1 MRRGLNTSKRRSDV
15 AGATP
20 RPPSHNVRMWAGI
33 AALVVVLG
41 SLSAIIGAHAVDNDQ
56 SARIHKGFLT
66 SSLEIAAT
74 LKLEIQGQQD
84 LISSVRSFLIGDS
97 EASQAE
103 FAAWARDVHVFA
115 HYKAVTEV
123 GVIDYVTAAEL
134 PAFEERVDPH
144 STTPFT
150 IVPSGKRPYY
160 CIAPIGITR
169 SSAQALPHDLD
180 ICATALGPLVITAR
194 RSGKSAVLPYNFDG
208 VRTMALEEPIYRDGS
223 SPTTVSARERT
234 FVAIVALTFLPK
246 IILAN
251 ALVGHDDTS
260 VALHHGGPHSSVFF
274 IGGTS
279 RNHGTTTVNLHD
291 GWSIDTVGLS
301 YGGGLWGDNVALAI
315 LFAGIALSLL
325 LGALIYQLG
334 SERTRL
340 KALVD
345 ERTEA
350 LHFQA
355 THDALTGLPNRALIV
370 DRIDQLLVRN
380 RRRGT
385 LGAALYVDLDDFK
398 NVNDSLGH
406 AVGDRLLV
414 MVAERMK
421 GALREADTI
430 GRMGGDEFVILIDGG
445 DNIAAPDVVA
455 QRLLDVMHVPFEL
468 SRSLLPLFVN
478 LSIGIAIGDRPSGSE
493 FLRDADVALYE
504 AKSNGKNKYVFFN
517 PERETEIGER
527 VTLERDLRSALS
539 ERQFHLVY
547 QPFYTLS
554 DLTMVGVEALLRWQ
568 HPTRGLLESDEFVPI
583 LKRTG
588 QIREVGA
595 WVMKEACTQMAAW
608 HARGDMLDLSVNVAG
623 RQFDDEDLVDV
634 LRDALTTSGLAAES
648 LIVEVTEKTLGEN
661 TDSIVAQ
668 LLKVR
673 GLGVRIAIDD
683 FGTGYS
689 SLSSLRQ
696 FPVDTIK
703 IDKSFAKSLTTSAE
717 SRALVKT
724 FIHLGRDLD
733 LNTLAEGVESFEQMD
748 ILRECDVTLVQ
759 GYLFSR
765 PLDARALDAQL
776 LAPRRDMNPSKG
788 T

>member
-1 MRRGLNTSKRRSDV
+1 VRSEPGTSKRQGDNDLSRRAPHS
-15 AGATP
+15 
-20 RPPSHNVRMWAGI
+20 VRTWGVI

-41 SLSAIIGAHAVDNDQ
+41 SLSAIIGANAVNNAQ
-56 SARIHKGFLT
+56 SRRIHKSFLT
-66 SSLEIAAT
+66 SSVEIAAT
-74 LKLEIQGQQD
+74 LRLEIQGQQD
-84 LISSVRSFLIGDS
+84 LISSVRSFLIGDPNT
-97 EASQAE
+97 SQAQ
-103 FAAWARDVHVFA
+103 FAAWSRDVRVFS
-115 HYKAVTEV
+115 HYQAVTEV
-123 GVIDYVTAAEL
+123 GVIHYVTAAQL
-134 PAFEERVDPH
+134 PAFAKRYGADVG
-144 STTPFT
+144 TTFAV
-150 IVPSGKRPYY
+150 VPPGKRPYY

-169 SSAQALPHDLD
+169 HGSETLPHDLD
-180 ICATALGPLVITAR
+180 VCATALGPLVTTAR
-194 RSGKSAVLPYNFDG
+194 RTGKSAVLPYNFDG
-208 VRTMALEEPIYRDGS
+208 VRTMALEEPIYRHGS
-223 SPTTVSARERT
+223 QPSTVAARDRT

-251 ALVGHDDTS
+251 ALVGHGNTT
-260 VALHHGGPHSSVFF
+260 VALHYGGAHSPVVFT
-274 IGGTS
+274 GGRTND
-279 RNHGTTTVNLHD
+279 RGTTTVNMHD
-291 GWSIDTVGLS
+291 GWTIDTVGLS

-325 LGALIYQLG
+325 LGALIFQLG

-355 THDALTGLPNRALIV
+355 THDALTGLPNRTLIV
-370 DRIDQLLVRN
+370 DRIDELLARN
-380 RRRGT
+380 RRRGA
-385 LGAALYVDLDDFK
+385 LAAALYVDLDDFK

-430 GRMGGDEFVILIDGG
+430 GRMGGDEFVVLLDGG
-445 DNIAAPDVVA
+445 ENVAAPDVVA
-455 QRLLDVMHVPFEL
+455 QRLLDVMRVPFEL

-478 LSIGIAIGDRPSGSE
+478 LSIGIAIGDRASGSE

-517 PERETEIGER
+517 PEIETEMGER
-527 VTLERDLRSALS
+527 VTLERDLRTALS

-547 QPFYTLS
+547 QPFYVLS

-588 QIREVGA
+588 QIREVGT
-595 WVMKEACTQMAAW
+595 WVLKDACAQMAAW
-608 HARGDMLDLSVNVAG
+608 HARGDLLDLSVNVAA
-623 RQFDDEDLVDV
+623 RQFDEEDLVEV
-634 LRDALTTSGLAAES
+634 LNDALHSSGLSPES
-648 LIVEVTEKTLGEN
+648 LIIEVTETTLGEN
-661 TDSIVAQ
+661 TDSLIAQ
-668 LLKVR
+668 LQSVKA
-673 GLGVRIAIDD
+673 LGVRIAIDD

-703 IDKSFAKSLTTSAE
+703 IDKSFTTSLTTSAE

-724 FIHLGRDLD
+724 FIHLGRDLG

-748 ILRECDVTLVQ
+748 ILRDSDLTLVQ

-765 PLDARALDAQL
+765 PLDARALEAQL
-776 LAPRRDMNPSKG
+776 LAPRRDVNPSKG
-788 T
+788 S

>member
-1 MRRGLNTSKRRSDV
+1 MRSEPPTSTRQADHEAPRTVRR
-15 AGATP
+15 
-20 RPPSHNVRMWAGI
+20 WAVI
-33 AALVVVLG
+33 AALIVTLG
-41 SLSAIIGAHAVDNDQ
+41 SLSAIIGANAVDNAQ
-56 SARIHKGFLT
+56 SARIHKSFLT
-66 SSLEIAAT
+66 SSVEIAAT

-84 LISSVRSFLIGDS
+84 LISSVRSFLDGNGQP
-97 EASQAE
+97 SQAQ
-103 FAAWARDVHVFA
+103 FTAWSRDVHVFS

-123 GVIDYVTAAEL
+123 GVINYVTAAQL
-134 PAFEERVDPH
+134 PAFEKRVGANQA
-144 STTPFT
+144 TPFVV
-150 IVPSGKRPYY
+150 VPAGKRPYY
-160 CIAPIGITR
+160 CLAPIGITR
-169 SSAQALPHDLD
+169 QGSEVLPRDLD
-180 ICATALGPLVITAR
+180 VCATALGPLMTTAR
-194 RSGKSAVLPYNFDG
+194 RTGKSAVLPYSFGG
-208 VRTMALEEPIYRDGS
+208 VRTMAYEEPIYRNGGV
-223 SPTTVSARERT
+223 PTTVAARERS
-234 FVAIVALTFLPK
+234 FVAIIAMTFLPK
-246 IILAN
+246 VILTN
-251 ALVGHDDTS
+251 ALVGHPETA
-260 VALHHGGPHSSVFF
+260 VALHYGGAHSNVVFKGGASDDHGA
-274 IGGTS
+274 
-279 RNHGTTTVNLHD
+279 TTVNLHD
-291 GWSIDTVGLS
+291 GWTIDTVGLAA
-301 YGGGLWGDNVALAI
+301 GGGLWGDDVALAI
-315 LFAGIALSLL
+315 LFAGVALSLL
-325 LGALIYQLG
+325 LGALIFQLG

-355 THDALTGLPNRALIV
+355 THDVLTGLPNRALIV

-406 AVGDRLLV
+406 AVGDRLLM

-430 GRMGGDEFVILIDGG
+430 GRMGGDEFVILLDGG
-445 DNIAAPDVVA
+445 DNVAAPDVVA
-455 QRLLDVMHVPFEL
+455 QRLLDVMRAPFEL
-468 SRSLLPLFVN
+468 SRSLLPLFIN

-527 VTLERDLRSALS
+527 VTLESDLRSALS

-595 WVMKEACTQMAAW
+595 WVIKEACAQMAAW
-608 HARGDMLDLSVNVAG
+608 HARGDVLDLSVNVAA
-623 RQFDDEDLVDV
+623 RQFDDEDLVEH
-634 LRDALTTSGLAAES
+634 LRDALRESGLSAGS
-648 LIVEVTEKTLGEN
+648 LIIEVTEKALGEN
-661 TDSIVAQ
+661 IDSVVAQ
-668 LLKVR
+668 LSRVR
-673 GLGVRIAIDD
+673 ELGVRVAIDD

-696 FPVDTIK
+696 FPVDSIK
-703 IDKSFAKSLTTSAE
+703 IDKSFTTALTVSAE

-724 FIHLGRDLD
+724 FIHLGRDLGLD
-733 LNTLAEGVESFEQMD
+733 TLAEGVESFEQMD
-748 ILRECDVTLVQ
+748 ILRESDVTLVQ

-765 PLDARALDAQL
+765 PLDARTLEAQL
-776 LAPRRDMNPSKG
+776 LAPRRDVNPSKG
-788 T
+788 S

>member
-1 MRRGLNTSKRRSDV
+1 
-15 AGATP
+15 
-20 RPPSHNVRMWAGI
+20 MWAGI
-33 AALVVVLG
+33 AALVVILG
-41 SLSAIIGAHAVDNDQ
+41 SLGAIIGANAVDGAQ
-56 SARIHKGFLT
+56 SARIHKAFLT
-66 SSLEIAAT
+66 SSVEIAAT

-84 LISSVRSFLIGDS
+84 LISSVHSFLIGDPHT
-97 EASQAE
+97 SQAQ
-103 FAAWARDVHVFA
+103 FKAWSRDVRVFSR
-115 HYKAVTEV
+115 YEAVTGV
-123 GVIDYVTAAEL
+123 GVINYVTAAQL
-134 PAFEERVDPH
+134 PAFAKRVGASQKTPFAVDP
-144 STTPFT
+144 P
-150 IVPSGKRPYY
+150 GKRPYY
-160 CIAPIGITR
+160 CLAPIGITR
-169 SSAQALPHDLD
+169 HGTSTLPRDLD
-180 ICATALGPLVITAR
+180 VCATALGALVTSAR
-194 RSGKSAVLPYNFDG
+194 RTGKSAVLPYRFDG
-208 VRTMALEEPIYRDGS
+208 ERTMALEEPIYQNGAK
-223 SPTTVSARERT
+223 PTTVAMREHT
-234 FVAIVALTFLPK
+234 FVAIIALTFLPK
-246 IILAN
+246 VVLAN
-251 ALVGHDDTS
+251 ALVGHDDTA
-260 VALHHGGPHSSVFF
+260 VALHYGGAHSKVVFY
-274 IGGTS
+274 GGKAQDK
-279 RNHGTTTVNLHD
+279 GTAAVNLHD
-291 GWSIDTVGLS
+291 GWTIDTVGLS
-301 YGGGLWGDNVALAI
+301 YGGGLWGDDVALAI

-325 LGALIYQLG
+325 LGALIFQLG

-355 THDALTGLPNRALIV
+355 THDALTGLPNRALII

-380 RRRGT
+380 RRRGS

-406 AVGDRLLV
+406 GVGDRLLV

-455 QRLLDVMHVPFEL
+455 QRLLDVMRTPFEL
-468 SRSLLPLFVN
+468 SRSLLPLYVN
-478 LSIGIAIGDRPSGSE
+478 LSIGIAVGDRSSGSE

-517 PERETEIGER
+517 PERETEISER
-527 VTLERDLRSALS
+527 VTLERDLRSASS

-595 WVMKEACTQMAAW
+595 WVLKEACAQMAAW
-608 HARGDMLDLSVNVAG
+608 HARGDLLDLSVNVAG
-623 RQFDDEDLVDV
+623 RQFDEEDLIDL
-634 LRDALTTSGLAAES
+634 LRDALSASALSAES
-648 LIVEVTEKTLGEN
+648 LIIEVTEKTLGEN

-668 LLKVR
+668 LLGVR
-673 GLGVRIAIDD
+673 ELGVRIAIDD

-703 IDKSFAKSLTTSAE
+703 IDKSFTNSLTTSAE

-724 FIHLGRDLD
+724 FIHLGRDLG

-748 ILRECDVTLVQ
+748 ILRESDVTLVQ

-765 PLDARALDAQL
+765 PLDARALEEQL
-776 LAPRRDMNPSKG
+776 LAPRRDVNPSKG
-788 T
+788 S

>member
-1 MRRGLNTSKRRSDV
+1 MRSKPLTSQRQGDHDSHQR
-15 AGATP
+15 TP
-20 RPPSHNVRMWAGI
+20 QTVRKWAVI
-33 AALVVVLG
+33 AALVVLLG
-41 SLSAIIGAHAVDNDQ
+41 SLSAVIGANAVDGAQ
-56 SARIHKGFLT
+56 STRIHKSFLT
-66 SSLEIAAT
+66 SSIEIAAT

-84 LISSVRSFLIGDS
+84 LISSVHSFLIGDPN
-97 EASQAE
+97 ASQAK
-103 FAAWARDVHVFA
+103 FNTWSRDVGVFS
-115 HYKAVTEV
+115 HYRAVDEV
-123 GVIDYVTAAEL
+123 GVINYVTAAQL
-134 PAFEERVDPH
+134 PAFAKRVSADQ
-144 STTPFT
+144 TTPFA
-150 IVPSGKRPYY
+150 IIPAGKRPYY
-160 CIAPIGITR
+160 CLAPIGITR
-169 SSAQALPHDLD
+169 HGSETLPRDLD
-180 ICATALGPLVITAR
+180 VCATALGPLMTTAR
-194 RSGKSAVLPYNFDG
+194 RTGKSAVLPYSFDG
-208 VRTMALEEPIYRDGS
+208 VRTMALEEPIYQNGVV
-223 SPTTVSARERT
+223 PTTEVARERT
-234 FVAIVALTFLPK
+234 FVAIIALTFLPK
-246 IILAN
+246 ILLAN
-251 ALVGHDDTS
+251 ALVGHDDTA
-260 VALHHGGPHSSVFF
+260 VALHYGGARSKVVFN
-274 IGGTS
+274 GGTS
-279 RNHGTTTVNLHD
+279 DNHGAATVNMHD
-291 GWSIDTVGLS
+291 GWTIDTEGLS

-325 LGALIYQLG
+325 LGALIFQLG

-398 NVNDSLGH
+398 TVNDSLGH
-406 AVGDRLLV
+406 AAGDRLLV

-455 QRLLDVMHVPFEL
+455 QRLLDVMRDPFEL
-468 SRSLLPLFVN
+468 SRSLLPLFIN
-478 LSIGIAIGDRPSGSE
+478 LSVGIAIGDRSSGSE

-539 ERQFHLVY
+539 ERQFQLVY

-595 WVMKEACTQMAAW
+595 WVLKEACLQMAAW
-608 HARGDMLDLSVNVAG
+608 HGRGDLLDLSVNVAA
-623 RQFDDEDLVDV
+623 RQFDEEDLVDQ
-634 LRDALTTSGLAAES
+634 LREALRASGLGAES
-648 LIVEVTEKTLGEN
+648 LIIEVTEKTLGEN

-668 LLKVR
+668 LVR
-673 GLGVRIAIDD
+673 VRELGVRIAIDD

-724 FIHLGRDLD
+724 FIHLGRDLG

-748 ILRECDVTLVQ
+748 ILRDSDVTLVQ

-765 PLDARALDAQL
+765 PLDAQALEAQL
-776 LAPRRDMNPSKG
+776 LAPRRDVNPSKG
-788 T
+788 A

>member
-1 MRRGLNTSKRRSDV
+1 MRSEPGTSQREGHSQALRRVPHS
-15 AGATP
+15 
-20 RPPSHNVRMWAGI
+20 VRVWVVI

-41 SLSAIIGAHAVDNDQ
+41 SLSAIIGANAVDDAQ
-56 SARIHKGFLT
+56 SARIHKSFLT
-66 SSLEIAAT
+66 SSVEIAAT

-84 LISSVRSFLIGDS
+84 LISSVHSFLVGDPN
-97 EASQAE
+97 ASQTQ
-103 FAAWARDVHVFA
+103 FTAWSNDIDVFS
-115 HYKAVTEV
+115 HYKSVTEV
-123 GVIDYVTAAEL
+123 GVINYVTAAQL
-134 PAFEERVDPH
+134 PAFEKRVSADQP
-144 STTPFT
+144 TPFA
-150 IVPSGKRPYY
+150 IVPPGKRPYY
-160 CIAPIGITR
+160 CLAPIGITR
-169 SSAQALPHDLD
+169 HGSETLPRDLD
-180 ICATALGPLVITAR
+180 VCATALGPLMTSAR
-194 RSGKSAVLPYNFDG
+194 RTGKSAVLPYSFDG
-208 VRTMALEEPIYRDGS
+208 VRTMALEEPVYENGIV
-223 SPTTVSARERT
+223 PTTVAARERT
-234 FVAIVALTFLPK
+234 FVAIIALTFLPK
-246 IILAN
+246 IIIAN
-251 ALVGHDDTS
+251 ALVGHDDTA
-260 VALHHGGPHSSVFF
+260 VALHYGGAHSKVVFT
-274 IGGTS
+274 GGRS
-279 RNHGTTTVNLHD
+279 DDRGAATVNLHD
-291 GWSIDTVGLS
+291 GWTIDTVGLS

-325 LGALIYQLG
+325 LGALIFQLG

-421 GALREADTI
+421 SALREADTI
-430 GRMGGDEFVILIDGG
+430 GRMGGDEFVILLDGG
-445 DNIAAPDVVA
+445 DNVAAPDVVA
-455 QRLLDVMHVPFEL
+455 QRLLDVMTTPFEL

-478 LSIGIAIGDRPSGSE
+478 VSVGIAIGDRSSGSE

-517 PERETEIGER
+517 PARETEIGER
-527 VTLERDLRSALS
+527 VTLERDLRSALA

-568 HPTRGLLESDEFVPI
+568 HPTRGLLDSDEFVPI

-588 QIREVGA
+588 QMRDVGA
-595 WVMKEACTQMAAW
+595 WVVKDACAQMAAW
-608 HARGDMLDLSVNVAG
+608 HARGDLLDLSVNVAG
-623 RQFDDEDLVDV
+623 RQFDDEDLVGV
-634 LRDALTTSGLAAES
+634 LDDALTASGLRAQS
-648 LIVEVTEKTLGEN
+648 LIIEVTEKTLGEN

-668 LLKVR
+668 LLSVR
-673 GLGVRIAIDD
+673 KLGVRIAIDD

-703 IDKSFAKSLTTSAE
+703 IDKSFTTSLTTSAE

-724 FIHLGRDLD
+724 FIHLGRDLG

-748 ILRECDVTLVQ
+748 ILRDSDVTLVQ

-765 PLDARALDAQL
+765 PLDARTLEAQL
-776 LAPRRDMNPSKG
+776 LAPRRDVNPSKG
-788 T
+788 S

>member
-1 MRRGLNTSKRRSDV
+1 MRSEPSTSKREGDSDSPRR
-15 AGATP
+15 TP
-20 RPPSHNVRMWAGI
+20 HTVRMWAVI

-41 SLSAIIGAHAVDNDQ
+41 SLGAIIGANAVDGAQ
-56 SARIHKGFLT
+56 SARIHKSFLT
-66 SSLEIAAT
+66 SAVEIAAT

-84 LISSVRSFLIGDS
+84 LISSVHSFLVGDPL
-97 EASQAE
+97 ASQAQ
-103 FAAWARDVHVFA
+103 FNAWSHDVNVFS
-115 HYKAVTEV
+115 HYEAVTEV
-123 GVIDYVTAAEL
+123 GVIDYVTAAQL
-134 PAFEERVDPH
+134 PAFAKRLSADQ
-144 STTPFT
+144 TAPFA

-160 CIAPIGITR
+160 CLAPFGITR
-169 SSAQALPHDLD
+169 HGSATLPRDLD
-180 ICATALGPLVITAR
+180 VCATALGPLVTSAR
-194 RSGKSAVLPYNFDG
+194 SSGKSAVLPYSFDG
-208 VRTMALEEPIYRDGS
+208 VRTMALEEPIYQNGAV
-223 SPTTVSARERT
+223 PTTVAARERT
-234 FVAIVALTFLPK
+234 FVAIIALTFLPK
-246 IILAN
+246 VILAS
-251 ALVGHDDTS
+251 ALVGHSDTA
-260 VALHHGGPHSSVFF
+260 VALHYGGAHSKVVFT
-274 IGGTS
+274 GGKS
-279 RNHGTTTVNLHD
+279 DGHGTTTVNMHD
-291 GWSIDTVGLS
+291 GWTIDTVGVS

-325 LGALIYQLG
+325 LGALIFQLG

-355 THDALTGLPNRALIV
+355 THDALTGLPNRALII

-385 LGAALYVDLDDFK
+385 FGAALYVDLDDFK

-406 AVGDRLLV
+406 GAGDRLLV
-414 MVAERMK
+414 LVAERMK

-445 DNIAAPDVVA
+445 DNVAAPDVVA
-455 QRLLDVMHVPFEL
+455 QRLLDVMREPFEL
-468 SRSLLPLFVN
+468 SRSLLPLFIN

-547 QPFYTLS
+547 QPFYTMS

-595 WVMKEACTQMAAW
+595 WALKDACTQMAAW
-608 HARGDMLDLSVNVAG
+608 HARGDLLDLSVNVAA
-623 RQFDDEDLVDV
+623 RQFDEEDLVDQ
-634 LRDALTTSGLAAES
+634 LREALRSSGLSASS
-648 LIVEVTEKTLGEN
+648 LIIEVTERALGEN
-661 TDSIVAQ
+661 TDSVVTQ
-668 LLKVR
+668 LQAVKE
-673 GLGVRIAIDD
+673 LGVRIAIDD

-703 IDKSFAKSLTTSAE
+703 IDKSFTKSLTTSAE

-724 FIHLGRDLD
+724 FIHLGRDLG
-733 LNTLAEGVESFEQMD
+733 LETLAEGVESFEQMD
-748 ILRECDVTLVQ
+748 ILRDSDLTLVQ

-765 PLDARALDAQL
+765 PLEARDLEGQM
-776 LAPRRDMNPSKG
+776 LAPRRDVNPSKG
-788 T
+788 S

>member
-1 MRRGLNTSKRRSDV
+1 MRREPRTSKRQGDNDS
-15 AGATP
+15 P
-20 RPPSHNVRMWAGI
+20 RRAPHSVRTWAGI
-33 AALVVVLG
+33 AALAVVVG
-41 SLSAIIGAHAVDNDQ
+41 SLGAIIGAHAVDDAQ
-56 SARIHKGFLT
+56 STRIHKSFLT
-66 SSLEIAAT
+66 SSVEIAAT

-84 LISSVRSFLIGDS
+84 LISSVHSFLIGDPH
-97 EASQAE
+97 ASQTQ
-103 FAAWARDVHVFA
+103 FSAWSRDVRVFS
-115 HYKAVTEV
+115 HYGAVTEV
-123 GVIDYVTAAEL
+123 GVIHYVTAAQL
-134 PAFEERVDPH
+134 SAFAKRYGTDQK
-144 STTPFT
+144 TPFA
-150 IVPSGKRPYY
+150 IDPPGKRPYY

-169 SSAQALPHDLD
+169 RGSATLPHDLD
-180 ICATALGPLVITAR
+180 VCATALGPLVTTAR
-194 RSGKSAVLPYNFDG
+194 RSGKSAVLPYSLDG
-208 VRTMALEEPIYRDGS
+208 VRTMALEEPIYQNGAV
-223 SPTTVSARERT
+223 PTTVAARERT
-234 FVAIVALTFLPK
+234 FVAIIALTFLPK
-246 IILAN
+246 VILAN
-251 ALVGHDDTS
+251 ALVGHDDTA
-260 VALHHGGPHSSVFF
+260 VALHYGGAHSKVVFT
-274 IGGTS
+274 GGTS
-279 RNHGTTTVNLHD
+279 RSDGTTTVNLHD
-291 GWSIDTVGLS
+291 GWTIDTVGLS
-301 YGGGLWGDNVALAI
+301 YGSGLWGDNVALAI

-325 LGALIYQLG
+325 LGALIFQLG
-334 SERTRL
+334 SERTRI
-340 KALVD
+340 KALVH

-406 AVGDRLLV
+406 GAGDRLLV
-414 MVAERMK
+414 MVADRMK

-445 DNIAAPDVVA
+445 DDVAAPDVVA
-455 QRLLDVMHVPFEL
+455 QRLLDVMRTPFEL
-468 SRSLLPLFVN
+468 SRSLLPLYVN
-478 LSIGIAIGDRPSGSE
+478 LSIGIAVGDRPSGSE

-517 PERETEIGER
+517 PKREAEIGER

-547 QPFYTLS
+547 QPFYALS

-583 LKRTG
+583 LTRTG

-595 WVMKEACTQMAAW
+595 WVLKEACAQMAAW
-608 HARGDMLDLSVNVAG
+608 HARGDLLDLSVNVAA
-623 RQFDDEDLVDV
+623 RQFDEEDLVGL
-634 LRDALTTSGLAAES
+634 LRDTLRASGLSAKS
-648 LIVEVTEKTLGEN
+648 LIVEVTEKTLAEN
-661 TDSIVAQ
+661 TDSMVAQ
-668 LLKVR
+668 LLRVK
-673 GLGVRIAIDD
+673 GLGVRVAIDD

-703 IDKSFAKSLTTSAE
+703 IDKSFTKSLTTSPE

-724 FIHLGRDLD
+724 FIHLGRDLG

-748 ILRECDVTLVQ
+748 ILRDSDVTLVQ

-765 PLDARALDAQL
+765 PLDAQALEAQL
-776 LAPRRDMNPSKG
+776 LAPRRDVNPSKG
-788 T
+788 S

>member
-1 MRRGLNTSKRRSDV
+1 MRSEPHTSKREGESESPLRDGRSIRV
-15 AGATP
+15 WT
-20 RPPSHNVRMWAGI
+20 VI

-41 SLSAIIGAHAVDNDQ
+41 SLSAIIGAVAVDHAQ
-56 SARIHKGFLT
+56 SARIHKSFLT
-66 SSLEIAAT
+66 SSVEIAAT

-84 LISSVRSFLIGDS
+84 LISSVHSFLIGDPH
-97 EASQAE
+97 ASQSQ
-103 FAAWARDVHVFA
+103 FSAWSKDVHVFS
-115 HYKAVTEV
+115 HYSAVTEV
-123 GVIDYVTAAEL
+123 GVIDYVTAAQL
-134 PAFEERVDPH
+134 PAFARLVG
-144 STTPFT
+144 SYQATPFA
-150 IVPSGKRPYY
+150 VAPPGKRPYY
-160 CIAPIGITR
+160 CLAPIGIAR
-169 SSAQALPHDLD
+169 HPSEAPPRGIDV
-180 ICATALGPLVITAR
+180 CATPLGPLVTTAR
-194 RSGKSAVLPYNFDG
+194 ATGKSAVLPYSLNG
-208 VRTMALEEPIYRDGS
+208 VRTMALEEPIYRNGAV
-223 SPTTVSARERT
+223 PTTTAARERT
-234 FVAIVALTFLPK
+234 FVAIIALTFLPH

-251 ALVGHDDTS
+251 ALVGHGDTV
-260 VALHHGGPHSSVFF
+260 VALHYGGAHSTVVFHGGETR
-274 IGGTS
+274 G
-279 RNHGTTTVNLHD
+279 NGTTTVNMHD
-291 GWSIDTVGLS
+291 GWTIDTVGRS
-301 YGGGLWGDNVALAI
+301 YGSGLWGDDVALAI

-325 LGALIYQLG
+325 LGALIFQFG

-406 AVGDRLLV
+406 GAGDRLLV

-430 GRMGGDEFVILIDGG
+430 GRMSGDEFVILIDGG
-445 DNIAAPDVVA
+445 DNVAAPDMVA
-455 QRLLDVMHVPFEL
+455 QRLLDVMRAPFEL
-468 SRSLLPLFVN
+468 SRSLLPLFIN

-504 AKSNGKNKYVFFN
+504 AKSNGKNKYVFFD

-527 VTLERDLRSALS
+527 ATLERDLRSALS

-547 QPFYTLS
+547 QPFYTVS
-554 DLTMVGVEALLRWQ
+554 DLTMVGVEALLRWR

-588 QIREVGA
+588 QIRDVGA
-595 WVMKEACTQMAAW
+595 WVLKDACTQMAAW
-608 HARGDMLDLSVNVAG
+608 HARGDYLDLSVNVDG
-623 RQFDDEDLVDV
+623 RQFDEEDLVDL
-634 LRDALTTSGLAAES
+634 LRDALSTSGLRAES
-648 LIVEVTEKTLGEN
+648 LMVEVTEKSLGEN
-661 TDSIVAQ
+661 TDSVVAQ
-668 LLKVR
+668 LLKVKE
-673 GLGVRIAIDD
+673 LGVRIAIDD

-696 FPVDTIK
+696 FPVDTVK
-703 IDKSFAKSLTTSAE
+703 IDKSFTTSLTTSAE

-724 FIHLGRDLD
+724 FIHLGHDLG
-733 LNTLAEGVESFEQMD
+733 LNTLAEGVETFEQMD
-748 ILRECDVTLVQ
+748 ILRNSDVTLVQ

-765 PLDARALDAQL
+765 PLDARALEDQL
-776 LAPRRDMNPSKG
+776 LTPRRDVNPSKG
-788 T
+788 S